1 MKLYINHVGEE
12 MMKKMIMLVALMG
25 LFSANIQAFPS
36 GSVAKAKCIN
46 NAKTEA
52 DREKCR
58 SGLMIAETIASEFC
72 KFIDGEC
79 TNPSGYIP

>member
-36 GSVAKAKCIN
+36 GSVGKAKCL
-46 NAKTEA
+46 ASGKT
-52 DREKCR
+52 
-58 SGLMIAETIASEFC
+58 AEQC
-72 KFIDGEC
+72 KKDAENIVYDIYANYCKIIEC
-79 TNPSGYIP
+79 GC